1 MKYQPARKR
10 DIRGLSPCKHNVV
23 VVVVVVDDD
32 VNISSL
38 REHVTKQK
46 KNNKLDIRGS
56 VHYDIIYEN
65 DQQDAT
71 V

>member
-32 VNISSL
+32 DDDVNISSL

-46 KNNKLDIRGS
+46 KKTINLIF
-56 VHYDIIYEN
+56 VVPCIMI
-65 DQQDAT
+65 
-71 V
+71 